1 MTVWYSQRAKIHT
14 THLLCDTVQRV
25 IALAMVTNSTRDRN
39 VGGRARDHLAVFV
52 HVAHGDL
59 NRRVVLSFDQTAGGS
74 ALPRHVKINKL
85 TLHCVSIHCPGF
97 SRMYWH
103 TYVVVLHIGLGIG
116 RASPNDTRN

>member
-14 THLLCDTVQRV
+14 AHLLCDTVQRV